1 MVYRRMRRQK
11 GKMMRTVHEVSKLTG
26 VSIRTLQHYDNIGL
40 LRPADRTAAGYR
52 LYSNDDLARLQHIL
66 LFRELEFP
74 LKDIKRIIDSPGF
87 DQKRA
92 LDQQIELLELK
103 REHIDNLIGL
113 AHDMKAKGTSTMA
126 FEAFDTSK
134 MDEYAAQAKAS
145 WGETPEWKEY
155 ERKSAGRTKED
166 ERAMGDELMSLFK
179 PFARMAAEGADP
191 ASEAAT
197 TQAKRIQD
205 YISEHFYTCSDEVFL
220 QLGRTY
226 GAGGDF
232 TRNIDAAAGA
242 GAAAFA
248 TQAIEAYLQR

>member
-11 GKMMRTVHEVSKLTG
+11 GKMMRTVHEVSELTG

-52 LYSNDDLARLQHIL
+52 LYSDDDLARLQHIL

-87 DQKRA
+87 DQSRA

-103 REHIDNLIGL
+103 RAHIANLIGL
-113 AHDMKAKGTSTMA
+113 ARSMRAKGASTMA

-166 ERAMGDELMSLFK
+166 ERTMGDELLSLVK
-179 PFARMAAEGADP
+179 LVKGNLDTRFAGR
-191 ASEAAT
+191 
-197 TQAKRIQD
+197 RIGLVAID
-205 YISEHFYTCSDEVFL
+205 NDELERRWRSAIFE
-220 QLGRTY
+220 
-226 GAGGDF
+226 F
-232 TRNIDAAAGA
+232 TFD
-242 GAAAFA
+242 
-248 TQAIEAYLQR
+248 THPLAILKGY